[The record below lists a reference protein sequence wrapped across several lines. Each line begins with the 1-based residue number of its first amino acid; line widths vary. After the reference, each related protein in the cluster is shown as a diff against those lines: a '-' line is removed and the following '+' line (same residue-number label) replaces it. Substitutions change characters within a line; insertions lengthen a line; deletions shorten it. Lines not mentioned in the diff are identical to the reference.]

1 MTAFT
6 NVFFKICKLFAPA
19 LLLVGAAA
27 FVGTSLTAAALAQVD
42 GFGHPI
48 KDKKEEEYH
57 QPARNENA
65 YKDALR
71 RIPDTKEKYDPW
83 GTVRGDKPAP
93 KQ

>member
-1 MTAFT
+1 MIESTK
-6 NVFFKICKLFAPA
+6 VFLETSRLFAKA
-19 LLLVGAAA
+19 LLLAGAAA
-27 FVGTSLTAAALAQVD
+27 FAATSLTTPAQAQVD
-42 GFGHPI
+42 GFGHAI
-48 KDKKEEEYH
+48 KDKKDEEYH

-83 GTVRGDKPAP
+83 GTVRDKPAP

>member
-1 MTAFT
+1 MAAFA
-6 NVFFKICKLFAPA
+6 NVCFKVCKSFARA
-19 LLLVGAAA
+19 LLIVSA
-27 FVGTSLTAAALAQVD
+27 TSILAAALSTPGFAQTD

-83 GTVRGDKPAP
+83 GTVRGDKPAT
-93 KQ
+93 K